1 MENLNIY
8 NSVRKPPK
16 EALRTIGGGRLKGK
30 TDINPMWRIKAL
42 TELFGPCGVGWKI
55 VITKQWIEPGNAGEI
70 SAFCNIDLYV
80 KVNDEWSQPI
90 PGTGGNALVVK
101 EKSGLYTS
109 DECYKMAYTDA
120 ISVACK
126 LLGVGADIYW
136 DADRT
141 KYSEK
146 TEEPQPKVKT
156 LTQEQEASLRD
167 LLNQGQTYNE
177 KEFCRQAKINKLS
190 ELAQSRFRGAF
201 NHAQAIITKEMEAA

>member
-1 MENLNIY
+1 MENLSIY
-8 NSVRKPPK
+8 NTVRQPPK
-16 EALRTIGGGRLKGK
+16 EALRAIGGGRLKGK

-42 TELFGPCGVGWKI
+42 TEAFGPCGIGWRI
-55 VITKQWIEPGNAGEI
+55 VITKQWIEQGNDGEV
-70 SAFCNIDLYV
+70 AVFCNIDLYV
-80 KVNDEWSQPI
+80 KVDGEWSQPI

-101 EKSGLYTS
+101 EKNGLYTS

-141 KYSEK
+141 QCSQPQAPPAQK
-146 TEEPQPKVKT
+146 EET
-156 LTQEQEASLRD
+156 LTQEQESSLRD
-167 LLNQGQTYNE
+167 LLSQGQAFNE
-177 KEFCRQAKINKLS
+177 AEFCRQAKISKLS

-201 NHAQAIITKEMEAA
+201 NYAQSIIAQEAAQ